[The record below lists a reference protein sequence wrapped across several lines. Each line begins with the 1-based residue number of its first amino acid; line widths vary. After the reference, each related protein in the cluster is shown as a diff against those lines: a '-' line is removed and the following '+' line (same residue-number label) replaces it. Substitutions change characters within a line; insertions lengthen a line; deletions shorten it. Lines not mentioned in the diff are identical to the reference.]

1 MFSLAKKQEYELEQ
15 IAKLLSDEGHGLNEE
30 FNDKH
35 VAQSAFDQDDCIT
48 IFTKS
53 VFVFANTKRLIFK
66 RLKSRLMFKAPFS
79 TCCIVNAD
87 VKGR

>member
-1 MFSLAKKQEYELEQ
+1 MNWSRLQSSYLTKDVATR
-15 IAKLLSDEGHGLNEE
+15 E

-53 VFVFANTKRLIFK
+53 VFVFANMNPYMQTK
-66 RLKSRLMFKAPFS
+66 AAE
-79 TCCIVNAD
+79 AD
-87 VKGR
+87 F